1 MVITMKEQK
10 TIIRTLTNRSFKANK
25 IRNLVAVFAIIL
37 TTVMFTSLFVLS
49 QSMVKNMQDMNFQ
62 QAGFNSHLSAG
73 SLTDEEMAKLTV
85 HESVRDYG
93 KSIVVGIAE
102 NEELAGRQVEIRY
115 ADENYARSCFSYPMA
130 GTMPMQEKEIALD
143 TLTLDKM
150 GLSYELGQEITLRW
164 RRDLSSGEYTTSDFY
179 LSGYWEGNSAA
190 MASMAWVSEAFIQA
204 ECAGVDQAAQRT
216 SGQVFGTGML
226 HLNLYSDKNPE
237 QAADQILTDTGLSD
251 VSLSP
256 NMAYDT
262 TMNQNIIREIL
273 PMAVCMVLVFA
284 SGYLII
290 YNIFQ
295 ISVAGDIRFYGRLKT
310 LGASK
315 KQLKKMIYGQASRL
329 SLIGIPIG
337 LLTGYLLGFCLVSVM
352 ITGTTGK
359 AETAADPYIFIG
371 SALFAYLTVL
381 ISCKKP
387 AKIAGKV
394 SPMEA
399 LRYTDAGTAGKR
411 KIKKSTGGA
420 SVPKMA
426 LANLGR
432 NKKRTVTVV
441 CSLTLGLVLLS
452 CVYAKNASFDIDKY
466 MSQTVISDFEVEDS
480 SISSTLGI
488 YNPYGKTISRLLVQE
503 IEGLTGLEAA
513 GRLYSQVFTHKIG
526 ASALANI
533 RTYYNANDRLTY
545 IEATDAG
552 LAEAYHDMINSGECT
567 SVLYGIDGLILDTF
581 AHDGRILDGT
591 FDKNKFL
598 SGGYVVM
605 EAATGAEEKERE
617 VQPTYSIGDM
627 VTLNGQ
633 SYEVMA
639 IVADIPTITEGVN
652 GGTADF
658 LSFYLPADTFREMYP
673 DNTLRKLF
681 FDVAKE
687 YQPQAEK
694 MLTDYRNNVDKS
706 LSFTSKST
714 LIEHYQE
721 QTWANT
727 VMGFAVSLIIAFV
740 GILNFVNS
748 MVTAIVSRQKEFAMI
763 QSVGMTKRQLRNM
776 LTCEGMYYAG
786 STLLSSCLL
795 GTLAVAV
802 GVRMMVSGD
811 WTATF
816 RFTLMPLMICAPILI
831 ILAIIIPYIC
841 FKNLEKQS
849 IVERL
854 RATD

>member
-1 MVITMKEQK
+1 MNEKKTM
-10 TIIRTLTNRSFKANK
+10 IRTLTNRSLKVNK
-25 IRNLVAVFAIIL
+25 TRNLVAVFAIIL

-49 QSMVKNMQDMNFQ
+49 QSMATNLRDMNFQ
-62 QAGFNSHLSAG
+62 QAGYDSHLSSG
-73 SLTDEEMAKLTV
+73 SLTDEEMAKLTA
-85 HESVRDYG
+85 HEAVRDFG
-93 KSIVVGIAE
+93 KSIVIGIAE

-115 ADENYARSCFSYPMA
+115 ADENYARSCFSYPME
-130 GTMPMQEKEIALD
+130 GSMPTQKNEIALD

-164 RRDLSSGEYTTSDFY
+164 RRDLDSGEYTTSVFC

-190 MASMAWVSEAFIQA
+190 MASMAWVSDAFIRA
-204 ECAGVDQAAQRT
+204 ECAGVDQAAQLT
-216 SGQVFGTGML
+216 GGQVFGTGML

-237 QAADQILTDTGLSD
+237 QAAEQILTDIGLPEGT
-251 VSLSP
+251 LSP

-273 PMAVCMVLVFA
+273 PMAICMVLVFA

-315 KQLKKMIYGQASRL
+315 KQIKKMLYGQAGRL
-329 SLIGIPIG
+329 SLVGIPAG
-337 LLTGYLLGFCLVSVM
+337 LFIGYLLGAVLVPVM
-352 ITGTTGK
+352 ITGTAGK
-359 AETAADPYIFIG
+359 AKTAVHPYIFIG
-371 SALFAYLTVL
+371 SALFAYVTVL
-381 ISCKKP
+381 ISCRKP

-399 LRYTDAGTAGKR
+399 LRYTDTGTDSKR

-432 NKKRTVTVV
+432 NKKRTATVI

-480 SISSTLGI
+480 SISSAFGT
-488 YNPYGKTISRLLVQE
+488 YNPYGRTITPELVQNM
-503 IEGLTGLEAA
+503 EGLSGLEAT
-513 GRLYSQVFTHKIG
+513 GRLYSQVITHEIG
-526 ASALANI
+526 ATALENI

-552 LAEAYHDMINSGECT
+552 LAEAYHDMIGSGECV
-567 SVLYGIDGLILDTF
+567 SILYGIDGLILNTF
-581 AHDGRILDGT
+581 AQDGRILDGA
-591 FDKNKFL
+591 FDKDKFL

-605 EAATGAEEKERE
+605 EAASGAEDGEKEI
-617 VQPTYSIGDM
+617 QPTYAIGDM
-627 VTLNGQ
+627 VTLNGRQ
-633 SYEVMA
+633 YEVMA
-639 IVADIPTITEGVN
+639 IVADIAAITEGVN
-652 GGTADF
+652 SSTVDF

-681 FDVAKE
+681 FDVAEE

-694 MLTDYRNNVDKS
+694 MLTDYRNNADKS
-706 LSFTSKST
+706 LNFTSKST
-714 LIEHYQE
+714 LIRHYQE
-721 QTWANT
+721 QTRANT
-727 VMGFAVSLIIAFV
+727 VMGFAISLIIAFV

-748 MVTAIVSRQKEFAMI
+748 MVTAIVSRQKEFAII

-786 STLLSSCLL
+786 STLLASYLL

-802 GVRMMVSGD
+802 GIRMMVSGE

-816 RFTLMPLMICAPILI
+816 HFTLMPLVICTPILI
-831 ILAIIIPYIC
+831 IFAIAIPSVC
-841 FKNLEKQS
+841 FRNLEKQS

-854 RATD
+854 RAAD